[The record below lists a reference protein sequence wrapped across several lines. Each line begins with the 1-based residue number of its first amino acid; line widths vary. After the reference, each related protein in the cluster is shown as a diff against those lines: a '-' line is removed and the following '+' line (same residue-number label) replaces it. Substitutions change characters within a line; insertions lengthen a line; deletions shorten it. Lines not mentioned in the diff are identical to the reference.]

1 MLNDLPGVINRVNV
15 DAVELTPS
23 VASSL
28 LSSRNS
34 VPSLKLLL
42 TIGEMLKQSVLEEFG
57 GSGDEAAVLY
67 GMYGPTE
74 GAYEPNEH
82 L

>member
-1 MLNDLPGVINRVNV
+1 MLNDLPGVINRMNV

-23 VASSL
+23 VANGL
-28 LSSRNS
+28 LSSRRG

-42 TIGEMLKQSVLEEFG
+42 TIGEMLKRSVVEEFG
-57 GSGDEAAVLY
+57 GSNDETAMLY

-74 GAYEPNEH
+74 GA
-82 L
+82 